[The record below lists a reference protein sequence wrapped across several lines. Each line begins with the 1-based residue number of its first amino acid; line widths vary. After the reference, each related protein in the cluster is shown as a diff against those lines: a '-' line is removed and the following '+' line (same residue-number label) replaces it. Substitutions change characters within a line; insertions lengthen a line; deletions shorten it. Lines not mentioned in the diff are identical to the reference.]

1 MDIDPIHALER
12 CGAVRAAIGQIP
24 GVSLGVGEYTEADRL
39 RAIRAL
45 RPAVHEL
52 EELRAQIR
60 GSGPLN
66 RRTHAEH
73 ELRAL
78 LSSVIDAADAAG
90 VRTLLFP
97 GQDAQELAIL
107 GGA

>member
-1 MDIDPIHALER
+1 MQIDPIRALEL
-12 CGAVRAAIGQIP
+12 CGAVRYAISQIP

-45 RPAVHEL
+45 RPAVLEL
-52 EELRAQIR
+52 EELRSQIR
-60 GSGPLN
+60 GSGPL
-66 RRTHAEH
+66 RQRAHAEQ
-73 ELRAL
+73 ELHTL

-97 GQDAQELAIL
+97 GQDAQELQIL
-107 GGA
+107 AQ